1 MMKSMKK
8 KVVGAMLGLCVA
20 AAAVPAATSFAA
32 TKSTG
37 VTQTAEHKPGQR
49 NGQKNGQKNGQQAP
63 GENGKGRGGRM
74 RSLPVDELVQD
85 GVISKETGEKIQKWM
100 EEKRT
105 ERQQSAGKTSDGTTG
120 EKKARPEKP
129 ANAADGTQ
137 KEKKQR
143 LANAGSANGTDTSAG
158 EKKARPER
166 NSDGTKKEKS
176 EKSTG
181 STDASTSDSK
191 TAGKSASGSAN
202 GGQKAGRSDGA
213 GARGGFSDDMLKEL
227 VDAGILNQKEA
238 NAIQE
243 KYSKGNDAA

>member
-37 VTQTAEHKPGQR
+37 VTQTADSKA
-49 NGQKNGQKNGQQAP
+49 GQKTGQKSA
-63 GENGKGRGGRM
+63 GEKGSGRGGRM

-105 ERQQSAGKTSDGTTG
+105 ERQQSAGKTTDGTAS
-120 EKKARPEKP
+120 EKKAKP
-129 ANAADGTQ
+129 D
-137 KEKKQR
+137 
-143 LANAGSANGTDTSAG
+143 
-158 EKKARPER
+158 R
-166 NSDGTKKEKS
+166 NSVGTKKEKP

-202 GGQKAGRSDGA
+202 GGQKDARPEGA
-213 GARGGFSDDMLKEL
+213 GARGGFSDEMLKEL
-227 VDAGILNQKEA
+227 VDAGILTQKEA